1 MTDFLSLASQRR
13 STRRFTA
20 EKLTEDEV
28 VEWLKPALMS
38 PSSKNQHSCEFIL
51 VDHPDLLHQLSECR
65 SMGTQFLADVPLA
78 AVVVGDTQV
87 SDVWVEDAAVAA
99 TTLLY
104 QAESMG
110 LGACWAQV
118 RCRRQDDGTPSADYV
133 REILW
138 LPDNIEP
145 LAIIGVG
152 HKQFEKKPHADDALM
167 WEKVHFNQY

>member
-1 MTDFLSLASQRR
+1 MPFNGHSVFGRR
-13 STRRFTA
+13 SF
-20 EKLTEDEV
+20 
-28 VEWLKPALMS
+28 
-38 PSSKNQHSCEFIL
+38 SC
-51 VDHPDLLHQLSECR
+51 S
-65 SMGTQFLADVPLA
+65 GGG
-78 AVVVGDTQV
+78 GDTQV

-133 REILW
+133 REILR